1 MDHRWVCLTIFLVL
15 MADTARSQDFLQRF
29 QYIGNMYSDLATAER
44 FDVIDIAECARRCY
58 EATDYYCQS
67 FEVGYNAICYTNE
80 NNRATTSVNM
90 YESNNFVYYE
100 RKEVDECAEGTA
112 NCSPQATC
120 SNVTPGS
127 FTCSCNAGYTGNGV
141 TCTDIDACLANPCDA
156 QATCT
161 DNPAPAL
168 DATCTCNTGYT
179 GDGLVSGTGC
189 AACSTLYSGLNP
201 SHNFGVYQNQCFWS
215 GSFRTPRLNYM
226 AAKQACQDEGGTLAM
241 IKDEATQTFLRTH
254 LRGTSGHRQRS
265 YWIGLDDRDA
275 EGTFLWNDGTPLGE
289 YDEFRSDAPN
299 RARDCVTL
307 WRTRRVA
314 RWDIRDCSV
323 LKPYICQLGGNGS
336 K

>member
-1 MDHRWVCLTIFLVL
+1 MYRLLLCTWRSMLMNRMLIQNTTWRQTDGRKKIPWPDVFVCTLHSHRSTLTYRQFITGLTSL
-15 MADTARSQDFLQRF
+15 GGQGSWSPNQSTPNNFLQRF

-100 RKEVDECAEGTA
+100 RKE
-112 NCSPQATC
+112 
-120 SNVTPGS
+120 
-127 FTCSCNAGYTGNGV
+127 
-141 TCTDIDACLANPCDA
+141 DIDACLANPCDA

-189 AACSTLYSGLNP
+189 ADYTIM
-201 SHNFGVYQNQCFWS
+201 H
-215 GSFRTPRLNYM
+215 
-226 AAKQACQDEGGTLAM
+226 KIQDEGGTLAM

-299 RARDCVTL
+299 RG
-307 WRTRRVA
+307 TRLRHPVE
-314 RWDIRDCSV
+314 DSEGGS
-323 LKPYICQLGGNGS
+323 LGHHGLQRSQAVHLPAGRQRQQVGR
-336 K
+336 